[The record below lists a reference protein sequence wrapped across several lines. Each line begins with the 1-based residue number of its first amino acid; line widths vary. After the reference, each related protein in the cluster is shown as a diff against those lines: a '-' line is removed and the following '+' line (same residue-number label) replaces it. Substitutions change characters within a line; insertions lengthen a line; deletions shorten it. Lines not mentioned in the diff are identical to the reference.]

1 MKFIADLHIHSRFSM
16 ATAKNLDFENLHMAA
31 QLKGITVVGTGDC
44 THPGWFGEIEEKLVP
59 AEPGLFRLND
69 AAARKVDAQVPA
81 SCRRAVRFIL
91 SVEISNIY
99 KKNGRTRKNHNLVF
113 FPDLASAA
121 AFNKRLDAIGNIT
134 SDGRPIL
141 GLDAKHLLDISL
153 ESSDQ
158 SFFIPAHVWTPWF
171 SLLGSRSGFD
181 SLEECFEDLSDHI
194 FAVETGLSSD
204 PAMNWRVS
212 GLDGLTL
219 VSNSDAHSPQ
229 KLGREA
235 NLLNTPLSYAGI
247 RSAIQSGDPDQFIGT
262 FEFYP
267 EEGKYH
273 LDGHRKCDV
282 CLHPSETHAL
292 DGKCPVCGKPLTC
305 GVLYRVTALSDR
317 PEGRKPENAH
327 PFVSLVP
334 LRDVLSEIFQ
344 VGANTLKVSRHY
356 AAILDK
362 LGSEFDVL
370 NDLST
375 ETLAG
380 TGVPLLA
387 QAIDRMRRGQMELI
401 PGYDGEFGRI
411 RIFKDQE
418 RRQLMGQRTL
428 FSLPAQSVKGVG
440 ECLAG
445 KKAEDEPGKT
455 GGGSPVVEKS
465 STGPTRAV
473 QPESGEN
480 YTRGISAGL
489 NEAQYR
495 AVTHPSGPLLISAGP
510 GTGKTRTVT
519 HRIAYLIREKKI
531 APEQILA
538 VTFTSK
544 AAREMRDRLEK
555 LVGVENHD
563 LPMVSTFH
571 AFCLKQLL
579 AMPDGRADG
588 VIDDADRDVL
598 LDQAR
603 RMATAETADDISLA
617 SLREAVVSAKQ
628 RLESPA
634 AFRSGDKSFNY
645 IISRCYDVYQQLLTV
660 ERRFDY
666 EDLIFYLVKRLE
678 QDAAYREIC
687 TARFKYIFV
696 DEYQDLNYGQY
707 RLIKALAPPDK
718 NLCVIGDPDQSIYG
732 FRGSDVQYFT
742 RFLEDYPTA
751 AQVQLTQNYR
761 SDQTILDASFQ
772 VIDNCQCGISAAE
785 DTRTRIYSAH
795 SDGNGTHRVGIMGM
809 ASERAEADALAGLIE
824 NLVGGSGYH
833 RVDTGRV
840 ADANLSEAFS
850 FSDIAILYRTDRQQP
865 VIADALSRRG
875 IPFQVA
881 SRARTYDRK
890 EMRQLISL
898 AKVTSRTGTYADLYR
913 IIRLIPPVVGKEAA
927 RQFVAWGMDNQF
939 NFNTARSHAR
949 RFPITGMGRVHQR
962 KLVTF
967 FAALDNLGEKTDNMK
982 LAEKI
987 FHLISHTRLNGVVK
1001 ERPELGQAF
1010 DFLVERAEN
1019 QGQGAGDFL
1028 TDVALQTDTDV
1039 YASHAEKVALMTMH
1053 AAKGLEFPV
1062 VFIAGC
1068 EQGYL
1073 PFRRNEH
1080 DPADVDEERRLFYV
1094 AMTRAER
1101 QLYFTWAKRRLIYG
1115 KKVSRS
1121 LSPFVGDIEKRLL
1134 QTEAP
1139 VMRKIKTGPTQLKLF

>member
-16 ATAKNLDFENLHMAA
+16 ATAKNLDFEHLHMAA

-44 THPGWFGEIEEKLVP
+44 THPGWFDEIQAKLVP
-59 AEPGLFRLND
+59 AESGLFRLND
-69 AAARKVDAQVPA
+69 AAARQVDARVPA

-141 GLDAKHLLDISL
+141 GLDAKHLLEISL
-153 ESSDQ
+153 ESSEQ

-171 SLLGSRSGFD
+171 SLLGSKSGFD
-181 SLEECFEDLSDHI
+181 SIEECFEDLSDHI

-204 PAMNWRVS
+204 PVMNWRVS
-212 GLDGLTL
+212 DLDGLTL
-219 VSNSDAHSPQ
+219 VSNSDAHSPG

-235 NLLNTPLSYAGI
+235 NLLNTTLSYAGI
-247 RSAIQSGDPDQFIGT
+247 RSVIKSGDPDKFLGT

-273 LDGHRKCDV
+273 LDGHRKCNV

-292 DGKCPVCGKPLTC
+292 DGKCPVCGKPITC
-305 GVLYRVTALSDR
+305 GVLYRVEALADR
-317 PEGRKPENAH
+317 PEGRKPESAH
-327 PFVSLVP
+327 PFVSMVP
-334 LRDVLSEIFQ
+334 LTDILSEIFQ
-344 VGANTLKVSRHY
+344 VGPNTKKVRRHY
-356 AAILDK
+356 TTILDK

-370 NDLST
+370 NELST
-375 ETLAG
+375 ESLAS

-387 QAIDRMRRGQMELI
+387 QAVDRMRRGQMELI

-418 RRQLMGQRTL
+418 RQQLMGQRTL
-428 FSLPAQSVKGVG
+428 FSIPVLSVKGEGDPCVK
-440 ECLAG
+440 EEPE
-445 KKAEDEPGKT
+445 KEPGKPT
-455 GGGSPVVEKS
+455 TISFGRPLVVLPLSDIENTRRVS
-465 STGPTRAV
+465 S
-473 QPESGEN
+473 
-480 YTRGISAGL
+480 GL
-489 NEAQYR
+489 NEDQYR
-495 AVTHPSGPLLISAGP
+495 AVTHSSGPLLISAGP
-510 GTGKTRTVT
+510 GTGKTRTLT
-519 HRIAYLIREKKI
+519 HRIAYLIREKNI
-531 APEQILA
+531 APKQILA
-538 VTFTSK
+538 VTFTAK

-555 LVGVENHD
+555 LVDAKKRD
-563 LPMVSTFH
+563 LPVVSTFH

-588 VIDDADRDVL
+588 VIDDRDRDL
-598 LDQAR
+598 FLDQAR
-603 RMATAETADDISLA
+603 RKAMADAAGEISLA
-617 SLREAVVSAKQ
+617 AVREAVVSAKQ

-634 AFRSGDKSFNY
+634 VFKLNDESENC
-645 IISRCYDVYQQLLTV
+645 IISKCYNLYQDLLTV

-678 QDAAYREIC
+678 QDVTYREAC
-687 TARFKYIFV
+687 TDRFKYIFI

-718 NLCVIGDPDQSIYG
+718 DLCVIGDPDQSIYG
-732 FRGSDVQYFT
+732 FRGSDVQYFK
-742 RFLEDYPTA
+742 RFLDDYPTA
-751 AQVQLTQNYR
+751 AQIQLTQNYR
-761 SDQTILDASFQ
+761 SDQTILDVAFQ
-772 VIDNCQCGISAAE
+772 VIAHRQPAISTTEGRA
-785 DTRTRIYSAH
+785 RIYSAR
-795 SDGNGTHRVGIMGM
+795 SRENGLRRVGIMEM
-809 ASERAEADALAGLIE
+809 ASERAEAEALAERIE
-824 NLVGGSGYH
+824 NLVGGGGYH

-850 FSDIAILYRTDRQQP
+850 FSDVAILYRTDRQQP

-881 SRARTYDRK
+881 SRERASDRK

-898 AKVTSRTGTYADLYR
+898 VKVTSQIGTFADFNR

-927 RQFVAWGMDNQF
+927 DQFINWGMDNQF
-939 NFNTARSHAR
+939 DFNTARIHAR
-949 RFPITGMGRVHQR
+949 RFPISGIGRAFQR
-962 KLVTF
+962 KLVMF
-967 FAALDNLGEKTDNMK
+967 FAALDNLVENMDNME
-982 LAEKI
+982 LAEKMSY
-987 FHLISHTRLNGVVK
+987 LMSHTRLNDIVK
-1001 ERPELGQAF
+1001 KSSELAQTF
-1010 DFLVERAEN
+1010 HSLVERAEIH
-1019 QGQGAGDFL
+1019 GQGAVDFF
-1028 TDVALQTDTDV
+1028 DDIALQTDTDV
-1039 YASHAEKVALMTMH
+1039 YVSQAEKVTLMTMH

-1073 PFRRNEH
+1073 PFRRSEH
-1080 DPADVDEERRLFYV
+1080 DPVNVDEERRLFYV
-1094 AMTRAER
+1094 AITRAER
-1101 QLYFTWAKRRLIYG
+1101 QLYFAWAKSRLIYG

-1121 LSPFVGDIEKRLL
+1121 PSPFVGDIEKRLL

-1139 VMRKIKTGPTQLKLF
+1139 VMRKRKIGPTQLKLF